1 MRCPLQHRAYNDF
14 LVPRRHSPSAEKAHA
29 LRARRLLPV
38 ALLLLPLYGLS
49 QIKPVGQFGC
59 GQDQRAS
66 FYGRPDLKF
75 VAVGSPDAIKQ
86 WKTRPVLVFD
96 GFESVKNG
104 FTRAEFYRWH
114 LPVPGREEFD
124 GTNNSKDRLALAV
137 RVVASGG
144 ERWFELAN
152 PEKEAE
158 DQLYIQ
164 PRGESDTSENPEDTG
179 EQHGSGPKP
188 DEMTGWISI
197 QLATPDVGLPL
208 FILKYQHSD
217 LEVYSA
223 SSFESKLLVDL
234 RTSTPQIVEA
244 VSCASF
250 ESIGGAC
257 SAQDEGHEGHDTLEC
272 QWDNKVSDFRCTM
285 TVPYGSPYAARMAQT
300 DFYLLSDKPANP
312 TNRDPAELVSSLRD
326 LAFLIRNNNINRTAG
341 VLVSGLGPTT
351 LLEHFKD
358 LLPETDVFVFASPG
372 AGDMLNA
379 HLSLVTLKPDGK
391 FDRQAI
397 PKWGI
402 AGDVTDEYKTDG
414 HKDIVPINAGD
425 LYGAS
430 ESYVPIDAD
439 DAYRTHVLEQ
449 RPGFR
454 AFDTILTV
462 GAEKKNPV
470 RVIYWLGLEAVDGNI
485 VANAVRL
492 AGESWVYGGCGEEYR
507 EGTARFIRR
516 KAGVAEATVGV
527 QGRYN
532 PESSSAFPPDYP
544 TEGPNC
550 VWTDLLHWKAG
561 AGFRVRKL
569 AEDCKAPHEE
579 VKIADDG
586 SIKASSSH

>member
-1 MRCPLQHRAYNDF
+1 MRADKF
-14 LVPRRHSPSAEKAHA
+14 FWI
-29 LRARRLLPV
+29 
-38 ALLLLPLYGLS
+38 ALLLLPLCGFA
-49 QIKPVGQFGC
+49 QISANSRFGC
-59 GQDQRAS
+59 EQNQRAS
-66 FYGRPDLKF
+66 LYGRPDLHF
-75 VAVGSPDAIKQ
+75 VAVAEPEAIKQ
-86 WKTRPVLVFD
+86 WKARPALAFD
-96 GFESVKNG
+96 GFDAVKYG

-158 DQLYIQ
+158 EQLYIQ
-164 PRGESDTSENPEDTG
+164 PLDESETSGNPEDTV

-208 FILKYQHSD
+208 FILKYHHSD

-223 SSFESKLLVDL
+223 NSFESKLLVDL

-244 VSCASF
+244 VSCTFF
-250 ESIGGAC
+250 EPIGGAC
-257 SAQDEGHEGHDTLEC
+257 SAQDEAHEGHDTLEC
-272 QWDNKVSDFRCTM
+272 QWDSKVSDFHCTM
-285 TVPYGSPYAARMAQT
+285 TTPYGSLYAARTAQS

-312 TNRDPAELVSSLRD
+312 SNRDPAEFVSSLRD
-326 LAFLIRNNNINRTAG
+326 LAFLIRNNNTNQTEG

-358 LLPETDVFVFASPG
+358 LLPQTDVFVFASPG

-379 HLSLVTLKPDGK
+379 HLSLVTLQADGK
-391 FDRQAI
+391 FDVQAI

-402 AGDVTDEYKTDG
+402 AGDVTDEYKTNE
-414 HKDIVPINAGD
+414 HKDVVPINAGD
-425 LYGAS
+425 LDGAS

-462 GAEKKNPV
+462 GSGKASPV
-470 RVIYWLGLEAVDGNI
+470 HVIYWVGLEAVDGKL

-492 AGESWVYGGCGEEYR
+492 AGEGWVYGGCGEEYM

-516 KAGVAEATVGV
+516 KPGMAEATVGL

-532 PESSSAFPPDYP
+532 PESSDAFPPDYP

-550 VWTDLLHWKAG
+550 VWTDLLRWKAG

-569 AEDCKAPHEE
+569 GKDCKAPHQK
-579 VKIADDG
+579 VKITDDG
-586 SIKASSSH
+586 SIQGGPPK

>member
-1 MRCPLQHRAYNDF
+1 MFPLCGFAQVNAN
-14 LVPRRHSPSAEKAHA
+14 
-29 LRARRLLPV
+29 
-38 ALLLLPLYGLS
+38 
-49 QIKPVGQFGC
+49 GQFGC
-59 GQDQRAS
+59 GQNQRAS
-66 FYGRPDLKF
+66 LYGRDLHF
-75 VAVGSPDAIKQ
+75 VAVGEPEAIKQ
-86 WKTRPVLVFD
+86 WKTRPALAFAGFD
-96 GFESVKNG
+96 AVKYG

-114 LPVPGREEFD
+114 VAVPGREDFD

-164 PRGESDTSENPEDTG
+164 PRDESDTSENPEGTV

-197 QLATPDVGLPL
+197 QLATPDVGSPL

-223 SSFESKLLVDL
+223 NSFESKLLVDL

-244 VSCASF
+244 LSCTVF
-250 ESIGGAC
+250 EPIGGAC
-257 SAQDEGHEGHDTLEC
+257 SAQDEAHEGPDTLQCE
-272 QWDNKVSDFRCTM
+272 WDTKVSDFHCTM
-285 TVPYGSPYAARMAQT
+285 TAPYGSPYAARTAQA
-300 DFYLLSDKPANP
+300 DFYLLSDRP
-312 TNRDPAELVSSLRD
+312 TNPSSNDPAESVSDLRD
-326 LAFLIRNNNINRTAG
+326 LAFLIRNNNTNRTAG
-341 VLVSGLGPTT
+341 VLVSRLGPTT

-358 LLPETDVFVFASPG
+358 LLPGTDVFVFASPG

-379 HLSLVTLKPDGK
+379 HLSLVTLQADGK
-391 FDRQAI
+391 FDMEAI

-402 AGDVTDEYKTDG
+402 AGDETDEYKTNE
-414 HKDIVPINAGD
+414 HKDAVPINAGD

-439 DAYRTHVLEQ
+439 DAYRAHVLEQ

-462 GAEKKNPV
+462 GSAKSSPV
-470 RVIYWLGLEAVDGNI
+470 HVVYWVGLEAVDGKL

-492 AGESWVYGGCGEEYR
+492 AGESWVYGGCGQEYH

-516 KAGVAEATVGV
+516 KAAMAEATVGV

-532 PESSSAFPPDYP
+532 PESSDAFPPDYP

-550 VWTDLLHWKAG
+550 VWTDFLHWKAG

-569 AEDCKAPHEE
+569 GEDCKAPHQE
-579 VKIADDG
+579 VKITDDG
-586 SIKASSSH
+586 SIQVNPSK

>member
-1 MRCPLQHRAYNDF
+1 MRGPTL
-14 LVPRRHSPSAEKAHA
+14 PRI
-29 LRARRLLPV
+29 
-38 ALLLLPLYGLS
+38 ALLLLPSCGFA
-49 QIKPVGQFGC
+49 QINVNGQIGC
-59 GQDQRAS
+59 RQEQRAS
-66 FYGRPDLKF
+66 VVRPNLQF
-75 VAVGSPDAIKQ
+75 VVVATPDAIKQ
-86 WKTRPVLVFD
+86 WKTRPVVAFD
-96 GFESVKNG
+96 GFDGMKYGS
-104 FTRAEFYRWH
+104 TRAEFYRWH
-114 LPVPGREEFD
+114 VPIPGREDFD
-124 GTNNSKDRLALAV
+124 GTNNSKDRLALAI
-137 RVVASGG
+137 RVVNPGG

-164 PRGESDTSENPEDTG
+164 PLDQNDASENPEDTG

-188 DEMTGWISI
+188 DEMAGWISI
-197 QLATPDVGLPL
+197 QLATPDAGLPL

-223 SSFESKLLVDL
+223 SSLQKKFLVDL
-234 RTSTPQIVEA
+234 RTSTPQTVNS
-244 VSCASF
+244 VSCRSF
-250 ESIGGAC
+250 EPIGGAC
-257 SAQDEGHEGHDTLEC
+257 SGQDEGHEGHDTLEC
-272 QWDNKVSDFRCTM
+272 QWDTKASDFHCTM
-285 TVPYGSPYAARMAQT
+285 TTPYGSLYAARTAQA

-312 TNRDPAELVSSLRD
+312 SSHDPADFVASLRD
-326 LAFLIRNNNINRTAG
+326 FAFLIRNNNTNRTEG
-341 VLVSGLGPTT
+341 VQVVGLGPTT

-358 LLPETDVFVFASPG
+358 LLPETDIFVFASPG

-379 HLSLVTLKPDGK
+379 HLSLVTLQADGK
-391 FDRQAI
+391 FDMQAI

-402 AGDVTDEYKTDG
+402 AGDETDEYKTNE
-414 HKDIVPINAGD
+414 HKDVVPINAGD

-454 AFDTILTV
+454 AFDVVLTV
-462 GAEKKNPV
+462 GSGKSSPV
-470 RVIYWLGLEAVDGNI
+470 HVIYWVGLEAVDGKL

-492 AGESWVYGGCGEEYR
+492 AGESWMYAGCGQEYW

-516 KAGVAEATVGV
+516 NAGMAEATVGV

-532 PESSSAFPPDYP
+532 PESSNAFPPDYP

-561 AGFRVRKL
+561 AGFRVRKV
-569 AEDCKAPHEE
+569 AEDCKAPHRE
-579 VKIADDG
+579 VKITDDG
-586 SIKASSSH
+586 SIQLSSSK

>member
-1 MRCPLQHRAYNDF
+1 MRGHTL
-14 LVPRRHSPSAEKAHA
+14 
-29 LRARRLLPV
+29 LRIIC
-38 ALLLLPLYGLS
+38 LLLPACGFG
-49 QIKPVGQFGC
+49 QINANGQIGC
-59 GQDQRAS
+59 PQEQRAS
-66 FYGRPDLKF
+66 VDRSNLQF
-75 VAVGSPDAIKQ
+75 VVVAAPDAIKQ
-86 WKTRPVLVFD
+86 WKTHPVLAFD
-96 GFESVKNG
+96 GFDVLKYG

-114 LPVPGREEFD
+114 LPVPGREDFD
-124 GTNNSKDRLALAV
+124 GTNNSKDRLALAI

-164 PRGESDTSENPEDTG
+164 PLDQNDASENPEDRG
-179 EQHGSGPKP
+179 EQRALGSKP

-197 QLATPDVGLPL
+197 QLATPAAGLPL
-208 FILKYQHSD
+208 FILKYQHHD

-223 SSFESKLLVDL
+223 SALENKLIVDL
-234 RTSTPQIVEA
+234 RTSTPQVVSA
-244 VSCASF
+244 VSCTSF

-272 QWDNKVSDFRCTM
+272 QWDTKVSDFHCTM
-285 TVPYGSPYAARMAQT
+285 TTPYGSLYAARTAQT

-312 TNRDPAELVSSLRD
+312 SSHDPTEFVADLRD
-326 LAFLIRNNNINRTAG
+326 LAFLIRNNNTNQTEG
-341 VLVSGLGPTT
+341 VQVSGLGPTT

-358 LLPETDVFVFASPG
+358 LLPQTDVFVFASPG

-379 HLSLVTLKPDGK
+379 HLSLVTLQADGK
-391 FDRQAI
+391 FDMQAI

-402 AGDVTDEYKTDG
+402 AGDETDEYKTNE
-414 HKDIVPINAGD
+414 HKDVVPITAGD

-430 ESYVPIDAD
+430 ERYVPIDAD
-439 DAYRTHVLEQ
+439 DAYRTHVLEE

-454 AFDTILTV
+454 AFDVILTV
-462 GAEKKNPV
+462 GSEKSSPV
-470 RVIYWLGLEAVDGNI
+470 HVIYWVGLEVVDGKL

-492 AGESWVYGGCGEEYR
+492 AGESWVYGGCGEEYM

-516 KAGVAEATVGV
+516 KAGVAEATLGV

-544 TEGPNC
+544 TDGPNC

-569 AEDCKAPHEE
+569 AEDCKAPHRE
-579 VKIADDG
+579 VKITDDG
-586 SIKASSSH
+586 SLELSSSK